1 MKRFSIALG
10 LLFVFAVSGT
20 AIADAAITIG
30 VVDFQQA
37 LNSVDEG
44 KSAKQRLESEFKKKQ
59 KQLDIQQKELEAMKQ
74 KIQEQSVVLSREQLQ
89 QKQGDFQEKF
99 LAFRKKATEY
109 QQEMLQ
115 REAELSGKILNR
127 LKEIT
132 QDIGQKEG
140 FTLIVEKSND
150 PIIYV
155 ESKTDLTDRVVKVYN
170 KKY

>member
-1 MKRFSIALG
+1 MKRFSIVVG
-10 LLFVFAVSGT
+10 LLFVFAISGT

-30 VVDFQQA
+30 VVDFQKA
-37 LNSVDEG
+37 LNSVAEG
-44 KSAKQRLESEFKKKQ
+44 KTAKKRLESEFKKKQ
-59 KQLDIQQKELEAMKQ
+59 KQLDIQQKELESMKE
-74 KIQEQSVVLSREQLQ
+74 KLQEQSVILSREQLQ

-115 REAELSGKILNR
+115 KEAELSGKILTR
-127 LKEIT
+127 LREIV

-140 FTLIVEKSND
+140 YTLIVEKSND
-150 PIIYV
+150 PILYV
-155 ESKTDLTDRVVKVYN
+155 ESKTDLTDRVVSVYN